1 LGVRLGGTWALRGRS
16 LGREQEGSRSG
27 DGRASGGTLA
37 SGDALV
43 SGAGVSGALQGDV
56 SLGSRAQESD
66 HSCSGPGW
74 T

>member
-1 LGVRLGGTWALRGRS
+1 MGVRLGGTWALRGRS

-27 DGRASGGTLA
+27 GGRANGGTLA
-37 SGDALV
+37 SVDELE
-43 SGAGVSGALQGDV
+43 SGAGVSGAVEL

-66 HSCSGPGW
+66 RNCSGPGW